1 MPVTFKFL
9 HDDKTVEAGFRRIAL
24 EQIEKALDQLH
35 SDESSD
41 KVIHGVRRRC
51 KRLRGLIRLVR
62 PSFPGY
68 AIENAAIR
76 DAAAGLSHFR
86 DALVM
91 LETYDSLWK
100 HTSLRPSKV
109 ARQWLAD
116 HGANQAGQR
125 NVLQAL
131 EECEAQLSGVGRR
144 IQGWQLCAD
153 SFEAIGGGLKQVYS
167 AKRAAMRKAGRQPSA
182 VNFHEWRKVAKYHL
196 HHLELM
202 RASAP
207 EIVSGFRDCASKLA
221 DALGDHH
228 NLDLLAVAFKDAG
241 EIPDLKDDIEAISSA
256 ITHQTRELEHQ
267 AFELGGELSAERPR
281 AFVDRYAQY
290 WEDWRG

>member
-1 MPVTFKFL
+1 VPVTFKFL
-9 HDDKTVEAGFRRIAL
+9 HDDETVEAGFRRIAL
-24 EQIEKALDQLH
+24 GQIERALDQLR
-35 SDESSD
+35 SDEGSD

-51 KRLRGLIRLVR
+51 KRLRGLVRLVR
-62 PSFPGY
+62 PVFSDY

-86 DALVM
+86 DAVVM

-100 HTSLRPSKV
+100 HTSLRPSKA

-116 HGANQAGQR
+116 RGANSAGQR
-125 NVLQAL
+125 DVRQAL
-131 EECEAQLSGVGRR
+131 EKCDAQLSAVGRR
-144 IQGWQLCAD
+144 LEGWQLCSD
-153 SFEAIGGGLKQVYS
+153 GFEAVNAGLKQVYS
-167 AKRAAMRKAGRQPSA
+167 AKRAAMRQAERHPNA

-207 EIVSGFRDCASKLA
+207 EIVSGFRDCASKLS
-221 DALGDHH
+221 DVLGDHH
-228 NLDLLAVAFKDAG
+228 NLDLLADAFKDAG
-241 EIPDLKDDIEAISSA
+241 DSPDIKDDIEAITSA
-256 ITHQTRELEHQ
+256 LAHQQRLLEHQ
-267 AFELGGELSAERPR
+267 AFELGGELSAEKPR
-281 AFVDRYAQY
+281 ALVDRYAQY